1 MRLLSLFT
9 AVAAIALSVSAATA
23 EVQTY
28 LVDPAHSEVG
38 FNVRHLVSKVPGRF
52 GEYEG
57 SIAMDPAAIESTMKI
72 NATIKTASINT
83 GVQKRDD
90 HLRSADF
97 FEAEKFPEITFA
109 SKKVA
114 KKGDAYSV
122 TGDLT
127 IRGVTKEV
135 TLDTVILGTQT
146 NPFTK
151 MPSAGLE
158 MSGKI
163 NRKDFGINWNKTL
176 DEGGVVLGDD
186 VDLLVRVEAN
196 VPAKD
201 PATKS

>member
-1 MRLLSLFT
+1 MRLWSLFS
-9 AVAAIALSVSAATA
+9 AAAAIALSVSAATA

-28 LVDPAHSEVG
+28 IVDPAHSEVG

-52 GEYEG
+52 DEYDG
-57 SIAMDPAAIESTMKI
+57 TIAMDPAAVESTMKI

-83 GVQKRDD
+83 GVEKRDD

-97 FEAEKFPEITFA
+97 FEAEKYPQITFV

-114 KKGDAYSV
+114 KKGAGYAV

-127 IRGVTKEV
+127 MHGVTKEV
-135 TLDTVILGTQT
+135 TLDAEILGTQT

-151 MPSAGLE
+151 MPSAGVE
-158 MSGKI
+158 MTGKI
-163 NRKDFGINWNKTL
+163 NRKDFGILWNKTL
-176 DEGGVVLGDD
+176 DEGGAVLGDE
-186 VDLLVRVEAN
+186 VNLVVRVEAN
-196 VPAKD
+196 VPAPE

>member
-1 MRLLSLFT
+1 M
-9 AVAAIALSVSAATA
+9 
-23 EVQTY
+23 
-28 LVDPAHSEVG
+28 
-38 FNVRHLVSKVPGRF
+38 KV
-52 GEYEG
+52 
-57 SIAMDPAAIESTMKI
+57 

-97 FEAEKFPEITFA
+97 FEAEKYPQITFA

-114 KKGDAYSV
+114 KKGTGYSV

-127 IRGVTKEV
+127 MRGVTKEV
-135 TLDTVILGTQT
+135 TLDTEVLGTYM

-151 MPSAGLE
+151 MPSAGFE
-158 MSGKI
+158 MTGKI
-163 NRKDFGINWNKTL
+163 NRKDFGMNWNKTL

-186 VDLLVRVEAN
+186 VNLVIRVEAN

-201 PATKS
+201 PAAKS

>member
-1 MRLLSLFT
+1 MRLSSLFT
-9 AVAAIALSVSAATA
+9 AVAALALSVSAATA

-28 LVDPAHSEVG
+28 IVDPAHSEVG

-97 FEAEKFPEITFA
+97 FEAEKYPEITFA

-114 KKGDAYSV
+114 KKGSLYSV

-135 TLDTVILGTQT
+135 ILDTEILGTYA

-158 MSGKI
+158 MTGKI

-186 VDLLVRVEAN
+186 VTMVIRVEAN

-201 PATKS
+201 PAAKS